1 MTNDVKNIPELRF
14 PEFSSEWIEKRLG
27 DIGEFKN
34 GLNKDK
40 TEFGFGVPFVNLN
53 DVFSNIPI
61 VKENLS
67 LVNANDKEIKDYN
80 LVQGDTLF
88 IRSSVKP
95 SGVGLTKVIINN
107 DFINT
112 VYSGFLIRYRNF
124 EKYNIDNNFKKYIFN
139 SKSVRKQVIRQSTSS
154 ANTNINQEELK
165 LIKINMPPTVEQQK
179 IGEFFSKLDRQIEL
193 EEQKLSLL
201 EEQKKGYMQKI
212 FSQEL
217 SFKDGNSKD
226 YPEWEETTVKEIASI
241 TTGNKDTKDAIE
253 NGKYEFYVRSP
264 KIHKINSYSFDGEAV
279 LTVGD
284 GVGVGKV
291 FHYVN
296 GKFDYHQRVYK
307 ISDFNN
313 YNALLFYYYFSTH
326 FLREA
331 QKYNAKTSVDSVR
344 RDMIINMKIP
354 NIIIEEQGK
363 ISNFL
368 SKLDELINKH
378 GQKID
383 DLKIRKQGFL
393 QKMFV

>member
-1 MTNDVKNIPELRF
+1 MTNEIKNVPELRF
-14 PEFSSEWIEKRLG
+14 PGFSEEWKAHY
-27 DIGEFKN
+27 
-34 GLNKDK
+34 LN
-40 TEFGFGVPFVNLN
+40 EILE
-53 DVFSNIPI
+53 
-61 VKENLS
+61 VK
-67 LVNANDKEIKDYN
+67 AGKDYKHLEKGEYPVYGTGGYMLSVSN
-80 LVQGDTLF
+80 FLYEEEAIGIGRKGTINKPYLLKGPFWTVDTLF
-88 IRSSVKP
+88 YCVPKNENEVQFLLNLFKTINWKIYDESTGVP
-95 SGVGLTKVIINN
+95 SLSKVTIN
-107 DFINT
+107 
-112 VYSGFLIRYRNF
+112 
-124 EKYNIDNNFKKYIFN
+124 
-139 SKSVRKQVIRQSTSS
+139 
-154 ANTNINQEELK
+154 
-165 LIKINMPPTVEQQK
+165 KINKIVPEFNEQQK
-179 IGEFFSKLDRQIEL
+179 IGDFFSKLDRQIEL
-193 EEQKLSLL
+193 EEQKLEKL

>member
-1 MTNDVKNIPELRF
+1 MFKDQII
-14 PEFSSEWIEKRLG
+14 SIEKGTDLLG
-27 DIGEFKN
+27 SEDNVGIPLIKMGNIKRGYFSF
-34 GLNKDK
+34 NKLEK
-40 TEFGFGVPFVNLN
+40 LR
-53 DVFSNIPI
+53 
-61 VKENLS
+61 
-67 LVNANDKEIKDYN
+67 EIETI
-80 LVQGDTLF
+80 Q
-88 IRSSVKP
+88 
-95 SGVGLTKVIINN
+95 
-107 DFINT
+107 
-112 VYSGFLIRYRNF
+112 
-124 EKYNIDNNFKKYIFN
+124 EKYYIKKGDFLFNTRNTMELVGKSATWTNESGKFAFN
-139 SKSVRKQVIRQSTSS
+139 SNVARLVLKGIDTYFFNYLYNTSKMINKVKSLAVGTTSV
-154 ANTNINQEELK
+154 AAIYPRDLNHLNYFLPLIAEQE
-165 LIKINMPPTVEQQK
+165 K

-201 EEQKKGYMQKI
+201 EEQKKGYMQKL

-264 KIHKINSYSFDGEAV
+264 KIHKFNSYSFDGEAV